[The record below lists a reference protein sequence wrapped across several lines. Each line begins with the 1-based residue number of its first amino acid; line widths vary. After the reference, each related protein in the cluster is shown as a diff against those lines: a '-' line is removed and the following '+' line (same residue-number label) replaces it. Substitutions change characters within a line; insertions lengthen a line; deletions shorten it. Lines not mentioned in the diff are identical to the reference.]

1 MSDLPDAAARN
12 TALDTNT
19 SFVVVAPAGSGKT
32 QLLIKRYLTLLSQA
46 RSIDSVICLTYT
58 RKATEEMRERVFKA
72 LRECKTK
79 TAKDQNEQELF
90 EIARKTFENKNIEK
104 EELTNPHSFQIS
116 TFHSFCANLLK
127 KYPNSCSVSNF
138 EAIEESEAAP
148 LYRQT
153 AEILISKAATGTDN
167 GLRDAV
173 ARRLAA
179 LNEKGDDL
187 KNQIV
192 KLLQN
197 RDRAFNIK
205 SADQNEYDEVIQHLL
220 SNFTKKFFAFLKN
233 NENNFRKL
241 LDYFDEDTKNELQK
255 IAVRKDNLSYWK
267 TFADVVLTQ
276 KGTPRKKDFPV
287 PFNQLPKDLKELLL
301 AMPEEAASELAQ
313 IRKISE
319 RGENY
324 FDEESLKDIQK
335 IFEESVNIFNSLL
348 SKKRKDFVD
357 LEISALENLS
367 WMNGLP
373 SNALE
378 KMQFRIDH
386 ILVDEAQDLSDIEY
400 KIISKLI
407 EGWQEGDGR
416 TIFFVGDPKQSIY
429 RFRKSNVAL
438 FSLLK
443 EKGVVRKDEEDYKLV
458 PLELNVNFRSEPQ
471 IIDFVNRVFEKYF
484 KEDSFSDDVSYS
496 PFFHPK
502 ENPSE
507 NVNILVNKLDNNS
520 KIALFAC
527 NNEDDN
533 KNILPKTFAE
543 TISSLSK
550 SLNDDETIGILYKQ
564 RSFFVEYHR
573 ALLEYGINVET
584 IEEDKLEVSP
594 AVNHLL
600 NFLKAV
606 LLPDEDLFWL
616 LLLGAPWLDLTAKEI
631 YQIAEQKEEKWFDK
645 ILNSDIIDKQKRE
658 ILRKATED
666 FYLQKGALNF
676 IKHFEELSGFQ
687 SIKKI
692 YDLKGVEESREFFKI
707 LSTLS
712 HLPPRELVSKTETAL
727 SHIFSP
733 PEPLIPKNK
742 IQAMTIHKAKG
753 LEFDYVFVVGLDK
766 QQNVSRGKKADKEPI
781 FIERLDFDEINREF
795 SFLSAPYEKNE
806 ITYEL
811 LSALD
816 DKRGKSEYKRL
827 YYVALTRAKKR
838 LFLFG
843 KLNQGKKYPKDS
855 ILEVI
860 AKSHSL
866 DSNSFLEIQFQTETS
881 TTTKSSIL
889 NPPEPPRFSAEK
901 IPFAIKRASEEV
913 AHSRE
918 TALFFRD
925 SSEEIKLARTK
936 GIVIHKI
943 FENFAKGKTGQD
955 ANYVK
960 KLLKELRVKFDN
972 ELIEAILK
980 EAENAWKV
988 EDFKKLREKGKL
1000 ITELPLEMEENEGIV
1015 VGRIDLL
1022 ILGNEEAFAIDYK
1035 TGDPGNDLEKWIESK
1050 SEEYRSQ
1057 VSIYKKMVS
1066 FKENIKEDKIKTF
1079 ILFTKIPLLKEV

>member
-1 MSDLPDAAARN
+1 
-12 TALDTNT
+12 
-19 SFVVVAPAGSGKT
+19 
-32 QLLIKRYLTLLSQA
+32 
-46 RSIDSVICLTYT
+46 
-58 RKATEEMRERVFKA
+58 
-72 LRECKTK
+72 
-79 TAKDQNEQELF
+79 
-90 EIARKTFENKNIEK
+90 
-104 EELTNPHSFQIS
+104 
-116 TFHSFCANLLK
+116 ANLLK

-148 LYRQT
+148 LYKQT

-167 GLRDAV
+167 ELRDAV

-233 NENNFRKL
+233 NENNFRRL
-241 LDYFDEDTKNELQK
+241 LDYFDEDTKNELQN

-267 TFADVVLTQ
+267 TFADVVLT
-276 KGTPRKKDFPV
+276 KDGMPRKQKFPV

-373 SNALE
+373 PNALE
-378 KMQFRIDH
+378 KMQFKIDH

-438 FSLLK
+438 FTLLA
-443 EKGVVRKDEEDYKLV
+443 EKGVVRKDEDDYKLK
-458 PLELNVNFRSEPQ
+458 LLDLSVNFRSEPK
-471 IIDFVNRVFEKYF
+471 IIDFVNHTFSEYF
-484 KEDSFSDDVSYS
+484 KEDNFTDDVSYS
-496 PFFHPK
+496 QFFHPK
-502 ENPSE
+502 EQSSNSVLSINKIEE
-507 NVNILVNKLDNNS
+507 NSNISLFVDEKVENLTKAFAKLVSSFADNL
-520 KIALFAC
+520 K
-527 NNEDDN
+527 
-533 KNILPKTFAE
+533 
-543 TISSLSK
+543 
-550 SLNDDETIGILYKQ
+550 DDETIGILYKQ
-564 RSFFVEYHR
+564 RSFFEKYHE
-573 ALLEYGINVET
+573 ALVNLGINVET
-584 IEEDKLEVSP
+584 IEEEKLEKSQ
-594 AVNHLL
+594 AVKHIL

-606 LLPDEDLFWL
+606 LFKEEDLYWL

-795 SFLSAPYEKNE
+795 SFLSAPNEKNE

-866 DSNSFLEIQFQTETS
+866 DSNSFPEIEFQTETS

-913 AHSRE
+913 GHSRE

-1000 ITELPLEMEENEGIV
+1000 ITELPLEMEENEEIV

-1035 TGDPGNDLEKWIESK
+1035 TGDPVNDLEKWIESK

>member
-1 MSDLPDAAARN
+1 MSELPDIHARK
-12 TALDTNT
+12 TALDTNS
-19 SFVVVAPAGSGKT
+19 SFIVVAPAGSGKT

-72 LRECKTK
+72 LRECKAK
-79 TAKDQNEQELF
+79 TATKDQNEKELF
-90 EIARKTFENKNIEK
+90 EIARKTFENKNIKE

-127 KYPNSCSVSNF
+127 KYPNSYSVSNF

-167 GLRDAV
+167 ELRDAV

-179 LNEKGDDL
+179 LNEKGDEL

-205 SADQNEYDEVIQHLL
+205 SADQNEYHEVIQHLL
-220 SNFTKKFFAFLKN
+220 FNFTKNFLAFLKN
-233 NENNFRKL
+233 NENNFRRL
-241 LDYFDEDTKNELQK
+241 LDYFDEDTKNELQN

-276 KGTPRKKDFPV
+276 RGTPRKKDFPV
-287 PFNQLPKDLKELLL
+287 PFNQLSKDLKDLIL
-301 AMPEEAASELAQ
+301 AMPEEAASELDQ
-313 IRKISE
+313 IRKISK

-324 FDEESLKDIQK
+324 FDEESLKDIKK
-335 IFEESVNIFNSLL
+335 IFEESVIIFNSLL

-378 KMQFRIDH
+378 KMQFKIDH

-407 EGWQEGDGR
+407 EGWQEDDGR

-438 FSLLK
+438 FTLLA
-443 EKGVVRKDEEDYKLV
+443 EKGVVRKDEDGYKLK
-458 PLELNVNFRSEPQ
+458 LLDLSVNFRSEPQ
-471 IIDFVNRVFEKYF
+471 IIDFVNHTFSEYF
-484 KEDSFSDDVSYS
+484 KEDNFTDDVSYS
-496 PFFHPK
+496 PFHHPEEK
-502 ENPSE
+502 SSKA
-507 NVNILVNKLDNNS
+507 LLSVNKVED
-520 KIALFAC
+520 KINVSLFADEKEE
-527 NNEDDN
+527 NLAEV
-533 KNILPKTFAE
+533 FAE
-543 TISSLSK
+543 KVASLTNKLSQ
-550 SLNDDETIGILYKQ
+550 DETIGILYKQ
-564 RSFFVEYHR
+564 RSFFEKYHE
-573 ALLEYGINVET
+573 ALVNLGINVET
-584 IEEDKLEVSP
+584 IEEEKLEKSE
-594 AVNHLL
+594 AVKHIL

-606 LLPDEDLFWL
+606 LFKEEDLYWL
-616 LLLGAPWLDLTAKEI
+616 LLLGAPWLDLSAKEI
-631 YQIAEQKEEKWFDK
+631 YQIAEQQEEKWLDK

-658 ILRKATED
+658 ILKKATED
-666 FYLQKGALNF
+666 FYLEKGALNF

-687 SIKKI
+687 SIKRI

-742 IQAMTIHKAKG
+742 VQAMTIHKAKG
-753 LEFDYVFVVGLDK
+753 LEFDYVFVVGLEK
-766 QQNVSRGKKADKEPI
+766 QQKVSRGKKADKEPI
-781 FIERLDFDEINREF
+781 FIERLDFDKNNREF
-795 SFLSAPYEKNE
+795 SFLFAPYEKNE

-843 KLNQGKKYPKDS
+843 KLNKDKKYPKDS

-866 DSNSFLEIQFQTETS
+866 DSNSFPEIDFQTETS

-901 IPFAIKRASEEV
+901 IPFTIKRASEEV
-913 AHSRE
+913 GHSRE

-925 SSEEIKLARTK
+925 SSEEIKLARAK

-972 ELIEAILK
+972 ELIEAIFK
-980 EAENAWKV
+980 EAENAWNI

-1000 ITELPLEMEENEGIV
+1000 ITELPLEMEENGEII

-1022 ILGNEEAFAIDYK
+1022 ILQNGEAFTIEYK

-1066 FKENIKEDKIKTF
+1066 FKENIKEEKIKTF